1 MVESAAANC
10 RFSQGPVSSAWALSQ
25 VEGEDAGCVHLFLGT
40 VRKGGVEGEVLS
52 LHYQAYDGM
61 AEAEFQR
68 IAAEVLA
75 RFDVLRI
82 AMEHSLGEVPTGACS
97 IVVAIAAKHRKEVFA
112 AGESFMNEV
121 KARLPLWKEERYQ
134 DGSTWIGQGS

>member
-1 MVESAAANC
+1 VAESTTASC
-10 RFSQGPVSSAWALSQ
+10 RFRQGPVSPEWALGQ
-25 VEGEDAGCVHLFLGT
+25 VQGEDAGCVQLFLGT

-68 IAAEVLA
+68 IAAEVLE

-82 AMEHSLGEVPTGACS
+82 AMEHSLGEVATGGCS
-97 IVVAIAAKHRKEVFA
+97 IVVAIAAKHRKQVFA
-112 AGESFMNEV
+112 AGETFMNEV

>member
-1 MVESAAANC
+1 MVEPTSAWC
-10 RFSQGPVSSAWALSQ
+10 RFREGPLDGDWAVLQ
-25 VEGEDAGCVHLFLGT
+25 VAGEDAGCTHVFRGT
-40 VRKGGVEGEVLS
+40 VRRSGVEGEVLS

-61 AEAEFQR
+61 AQAEFQR

-75 RFDVLRI
+75 RYEILRI
-82 AMEHSLGEVPTGACS
+82 AMEHSLGLVPTGGCS

-112 AGESFMNEV
+112 AGEHFMHEV